1 MGRWN
6 IVKKIIALTSLLI
19 MICNGYS
26 DVSSSLFQNT
36 LSSDLSN
43 PQSISTRP
51 SKHQLL
57 NKTVAIVNNKPIT
70 SFELEQEVAK
80 LQASQPNPNFNSNPL
95 EIKRQA
101 LQDLIAQSV
110 LIQLAERNNIT
121 VSPLKIDNTI
131 KDIAAKNGV
140 SVDSLKLN
148 IEASGMDF
156 DSYKERIR
164 KQLMVNQLQQQA
176 ISQQVYVSPEEIQ
189 KYIKKHQAQFDRE
202 MAPVKSYSY
211 SNLIVAL
218 PNSKKARKKKFEL
231 FKKLAIAVNKGYI
244 EFPEVAK
251 QFSQAPNASAGGI
264 VKEQVKEEAIP
275 SIYQEHVKNLK
286 VGKVTTPFKVENT
299 LQMIYLN
306 DINEQAPILS
316 KKITKYRVYAIEIKL
331 DGSMTEDGAKSSL
344 DRARLAIESSQDFS
358 KVAEKYNQDYDHPDG
373 NFKWVSQM
381 DSPPSLPPAAFAKL
395 RELKKGELSEPFQ
408 ADSKTWMIIKYTKT
422 KEFDAAEELKEQ
434 KALEAIFA
442 EKAQEVYKT
451 WLTSMKDDAYIE
463 ILEDD
468 LKTPELY

>member
-1 MGRWN
+1 M
-6 IVKKIIALTSLLI
+6 KKIIALTSLLLVVY
-19 MICNGYS
+19 NGYS

-36 LSSDLSN
+36 LNSDLSN
-43 PQSISTRP
+43 PQSISSHP
-51 SKHQLL
+51 NKQQLL
-57 NKTVAIVNNKPIT
+57 NKTVAIVNDKPIT

-80 LQASQPNPNFNSNPL
+80 LQASQPNSNFNPNSL
-95 EIKRQA
+95 ELKRQA

-110 LIQLAERNNIT
+110 LVQLAERNNIMI
-121 VSPLKIDNTI
+121 SPLQIDATI

-148 IEASGMDF
+148 VEAAGMSF
-156 DSYKERIR
+156 DSYRDRIR

-202 MAPVKSYSY
+202 MAPIKSYSY

-218 PNSKKARKKKFEL
+218 PDSKKARKEKFDL

-251 QFSQAPNASAGGI
+251 QFSQAPNANAGGI
-264 VKEQVKEEAIP
+264 VKEQVRENAIP
-275 SIYQEHVKNLK
+275 SIYQEYVKNLK
-286 VGKVTTPFKVENT
+286 EGKVTKPFKIENT

-306 DINEQAPILS
+306 KVNEQATLLS

-331 DGSMTEDGAKSSL
+331 DGGMTEEGAKSSL
-344 DRARLAIESSQDFS
+344 DRARLAVESGQEFS

-395 RELKKGELSEPFQ
+395 HELKKGELSEPFQ
-408 ADSKTWMIIKYTKT
+408 ADTKTWMIIKYTKT